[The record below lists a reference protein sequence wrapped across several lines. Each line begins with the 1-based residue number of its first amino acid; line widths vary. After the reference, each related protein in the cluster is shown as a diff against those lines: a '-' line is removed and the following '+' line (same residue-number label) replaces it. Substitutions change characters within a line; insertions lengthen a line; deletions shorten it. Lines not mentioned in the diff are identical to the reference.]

1 MYEKVVGRDR
11 QREKKGVS
19 SSGRR
24 GGVEPRP
31 NIEKQREVPQMETNE
46 RAKRERYQAAEKELT
61 KLIEEVEGIEKG
73 NSKEVEEKIYQGI
86 FKIGSRLMEG
96 VLNKGQ
102 EAVPTKI
109 EGKCGHAQKLVG
121 YRPKKLLT
129 LFGEVEW
136 KRPYYQCQREQSEEG
151 GEKEPAE
158 PCSHGS
164 CPEDELWGVEGKR
177 TSPGVQ
183 RQVSYLC
190 AMLTFEDAAE
200 TFRRMLPLGMSARQA
215 LNLMKPVGKALEA
228 REDEAVQALFGQAL
242 QSKTDE
248 DEKPS
253 QQIVKDIRRLYI
265 ELDGIFARMRRG
277 SVPMEEQELKRT
289 GDIYR
294 EMKVGATFLA
304 ERGRE
309 RSELGEGVY
318 IDTPKEG
325 SMRSVARRTARGGFG
340 PLLSALAEATGLSR
354 AQQVVVLGDG
364 AVWIWKLVAEHF
376 PDAIQIVDLYHAEE
390 HVWEVAHAVYGSQSQ
405 KACIWAN
412 QACTLLSH
420 GQIEELVEA
429 IGKLPTIRPAEG
441 ESRSVPEKAVDYFS
455 INAERMRY
463 PAFRAQGMH
472 IGSGIA
478 EAACKTVVETR
489 AKRSGMRWTPEGLDA
504 VLPLRAA
511 KLNGAYDQFWDDQ
524 SRLVA

>member
-1 MYEKVVGRDR
+1 
-11 QREKKGVS
+11 
-19 SSGRR
+19 
-24 GGVEPRP
+24 
-31 NIEKQREVPQMETNE
+31 METNE
-46 RAKRERYQAAEKELT
+46 RAKRELYQAAEKELT
-61 KLIEEVEGIEKG
+61 QLIEEVEGIEKG
-73 NSKEVEEKIYQGI
+73 KSKELEEKIYQGI
-86 FKIGSRLMEG
+86 FKIGRRLMEG
-96 VLNKGQ
+96 VLNKGK

-109 EGKCGHAQKLVG
+109 EGKCGHEQKLVG
-121 YRPKKLLT
+121 YRPKKMLT

-136 KRPYYQCQREQSEEG
+136 KRPYYQCQAEKSGEG
-151 GEKEPAE
+151 GEKDHAE
-158 PCSHGS
+158 QCSHGS
-164 CPEDELWGVEGKR
+164 CPEDERWGVEGKR
-177 TSPGVQ
+177 TTLGVQ

-228 REDEAVQALFGQAL
+228 REDEEVNALFGKAL
-242 QSKTDE
+242 ESKTDE
-248 DEKPS
+248 DEKLS
-253 QQIVKDIRRLYI
+253 QNIGKDIRRLYI

-277 SVPMEEQELKRT
+277 SVAMEEHELKRI

-294 EMKVGATFLA
+294 EIKVGATFLA
-304 ERGRE
+304 ERGLE
-309 RSELGEGVY
+309 RSELVEGVY
-318 IDTPKEG
+318 LDTPKEG
-325 SMRSVARRTARGGFG
+325 SMRYVARRTAKGGFG
-340 PLLSALAEATGLSR
+340 PLLYALAEATGLSR

-376 PDAIQIVDLYHAEE
+376 PDAVQIVDLYHAEE

-405 KACIWAN
+405 NACIWAK

-420 GQIEELVEA
+420 GKIEELVEA
-429 IGKLPTIRPAEG
+429 IGKLPTILPAEG
-441 ESRSVPEKAVDYFS
+441 ESRSVPEKAVDYFTT
-455 INAERMRY
+455 NAERMRY

-511 KLNGAYDQFWDDQ
+511 KLNGTYDQFWEDQ

>member
-1 MYEKVVGRDR
+1 
-11 QREKKGVS
+11 
-19 SSGRR
+19 
-24 GGVEPRP
+24 
-31 NIEKQREVPQMETNE
+31 METNE

-61 KLIEEVEGIEKG
+61 KLLEEVEGIEKG
-73 NSKEVEEKIYQGI
+73 NWKELEEKIYQGI
-86 FKIGSRLMEG
+86 FKIGRRLMEA
-96 VLNKGQ
+96 VLTTGK
-102 EAVPTKI
+102 EAAPTKRA
-109 EGKCGHAQKLVG
+109 GKCGHDQKLVG

-129 LFGEVEW
+129 LFGQVQW
-136 KRPYYQCQREQSEEG
+136 KRPYYQCQREKAEEG
-151 GEKEPAE
+151 GEKEQAE

-164 CPEDELWGVEGKR
+164 CPEDELWGVDGTR

-190 AMLTFEDAAE
+190 AMLTFEEAAE

-228 REDEAVQALFGQAL
+228 REDEAVKAVFEKAL
-242 QSKTDE
+242 QSKTEE

-253 QQIVKDIRRLYI
+253 QTNGKDIDRLYI

-277 SVPMEEQELKRT
+277 SVPMEEHELKRT

-304 ERGRE
+304 ERGLE

-325 SMRSVARRTARGGFG
+325 SMRYVARRTAKGGFG
-340 PLLSALAEATGLSR
+340 PLLYALAEASGLSR

-376 PDAIQIVDLYHAEE
+376 PEAVQIVDLYHAEE

-405 KACIWAN
+405 NACIWAK
-412 QACTLLSH
+412 QACTLLAH
-420 GQIEELVEA
+420 GKIEDLVEA
-429 IGKLPTIRPAEG
+429 IGKLPTIVPAEG
-441 ESRSVPEKAVDYFS
+441 ESRSVPQKAVDYFTT
-455 INAERMRY
+455 NAERMRY

-511 KLNGAYDQFWDDQ
+511 KLNGTYDQFWQDQ